1 MVEGNVLEVRLLG
14 PLEVADGERILTP
27 HRRKPR
33 ALLAV
38 LALRAGRPVPKDVL
52 VDLVWGEDAPRRA
65 VDALENYISQLRKA
79 LGRDTIATEPAGY
92 RLTLPPEQVDVAR
105 FERLVGR
112 ARGAPAEERAP
123 LLREALGLV
132 RGAPLADLAY
142 EPFARVEVGRLEEL
156 ELSARE
162 ELVDAELELG
172 RHPDVVP
179 ELEALIAAHPYRE
192 RPRAQL
198 MLALYRSGRQ
208 AEALEAF
215 QAARRLLVDELGL
228 APGAELQEL
237 ERAILRQDESLR
249 APLRV
254 EPSPAV
260 EATIP
265 PPAVRATRK
274 TVTIAV
280 FEPATELAERLD
292 PELARTV
299 LDRCLAGVR
308 AAVSRHGGTVAEAA
322 DAAVFSVF
330 GVPAAHEDDA
340 LRAVRATVEAR
351 AAVAGLND
359 ELPAGRGAFLETRA
373 GISTGEVLVAG
384 STLPTGRPVG
394 HARALAREARAGE
407 IVLDAP
413 TQTLLR
419 DSVELEGRP
428 DGSFRVVG
436 MPATADAR
444 SLRLDAPLV
453 GRRRQLA
460 ALLAAF
466 EAAEEEGSCR
476 LFTVL
481 GVAGVGKSRL
491 VAELLT
497 ELEGRARVRR
507 GRCLPYGES
516 ITYLS
521 LQEALPDADVD
532 WAAPK
537 DTLVRRLREELA
549 SLARE
554 RPVALALDDLH
565 WAEAGLLDLLEDVG
579 ATSRGVPLLLVCAAR
594 PELLDDR
601 PTWGGGVANA
611 SSLLLEPLPEADT
624 ERLLDLL
631 LGASDLP
638 DPVRT
643 YIVAASEGNPLFLEE
658 LLASLVEAEVLQR
671 RSGRWTTTEIAIP
684 VPAGITALI
693 AARIDRLPQDD
704 RHLLELASVEG
715 VVFSRDVLAE
725 VVPDALRPDLAVR
738 LDTLVRR
745 ELVRPLGG
753 GGFRF
758 RHQLIR
764 EAAYS
769 ALTKHDRGDLH
780 ERLAGVLEAEAAA
793 PELVAYHRE
802 EAVRYRAEL
811 ALD

>member
-1 MVEGNVLEVRLLG
+1 
-14 PLEVADGERILTP
+14 
-27 HRRKPR
+27 
-33 ALLAV
+33 
-38 LALRAGRPVPKDVL
+38 
-52 VDLVWGEDAPRRA
+52 
-65 VDALENYISQLRKA
+65 
-79 LGRDTIATEPAGY
+79 
-92 RLTLPPEQVDVAR
+92 
-105 FERLVGR
+105 
-112 ARGAPAEERAP
+112 
-123 LLREALGLV
+123 
-132 RGAPLADLAY
+132 
-142 EPFARVEVGRLEEL
+142 
-156 ELSARE
+156 
-162 ELVDAELELG
+162 
-172 RHPDVVP
+172 
-179 ELEALIAAHPYRE
+179 
-192 RPRAQL
+192 

-228 APGAELQEL
+228 EPSGELQEL

-249 APLRV
+249 APPRV

-308 AAVSRHGGTVAEAA
+308 AAVSQHGGTVAEAA
-322 DAAVFSVF
+322 DAAVVSVF
-330 GVPAAHEDDA
+330 GVPATHEDDA
-340 LRAVRATVEAR
+340 LRAVRATVDAR

-384 STLPTGRPVG
+384 SALPTGRPVG
-394 HARALAREARAGE
+394 HARTLAREARAGE
-407 IVLDAP
+407 IVLDAS

-419 DSVELEGRP
+419 DTVELEGRP

-476 LFTVL
+476 LFSVL

-491 VAELLT
+491 VGELLT
-497 ELEGRARVRR
+497 ELDGRAHVRR
-507 GRCLPYGES
+507 GRCLSYGEA
-516 ITYLS
+516 ITYLP

-537 DTLVRRLREELA
+537 DVLARRLREEFET
-549 SLARE
+549 LARE

-565 WAEAGLLDLLEDVG
+565 WAEPGLLDLLEDIG

-684 VPAGITALI
+684 VLAGITALI

-745 ELVRPLGG
+745 ELVRPIGG

-780 ERLAGVLEAEAAA
+780 ERLASVLEAEAAA

-802 EAVRYRAEL
+802 EAGRYRAEL
-811 ALD
+811 GLD